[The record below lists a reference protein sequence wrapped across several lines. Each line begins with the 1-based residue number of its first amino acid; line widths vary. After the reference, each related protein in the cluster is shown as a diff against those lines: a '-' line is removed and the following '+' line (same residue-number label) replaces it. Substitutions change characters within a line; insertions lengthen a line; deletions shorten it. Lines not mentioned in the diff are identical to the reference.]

1 VQPARHPSPLIIRTF
16 GIVSFMKA
24 KLTWLCVVTAAV
36 LLGTATFA
44 STAEPAKEDAAF
56 SAKLLNSLEN
66 SDFNAF
72 IADGSSAFQ
81 AMTKEQFNAACT
93 QLTPRLK
100 VEHTVTFLGV
110 LKQHG
115 FRVTLWKLSFADGS
129 DDALA
134 TLSVKNGK
142 VGGFWIN

>member
-1 VQPARHPSPLIIRTF
+1 
-16 GIVSFMKA
+16 MKA
-24 KLTWLCVVTAAV
+24 KLTWQCVVTAAV

-44 STAEPAKEDAAF
+44 SAAEPSKEDVAF

-72 IADGSSAFQ
+72 IADGSPAFQ
-81 AMTKEQFNAACT
+81 AMTKDQFEAACT
-93 QLTPRLK
+93 QLAPKLR
-100 VEHTVTFLGV
+100 VQHTVTFLGE

-115 FRVTLWKLSFADGS
+115 YRVTLWKLSFADGS

-134 TLSVKNGK
+134 TLSVKDGK
-142 VGGFWIN
+142 VGGFWIK